1 VSDQVQ
7 SMGGEWITV
16 DFKEDGA
23 GAGGYA
29 KESSEEFK
37 AAQKATFARHA
48 RECDIIITTAA
59 IPGRASP
66 VLIEEYMLKD
76 MKPGSVLVDLAALGG
91 GNCAC
96 TKKGET
102 YVYDGK
108 VTVCGELD
116 FPSKMARQASE
127 MYANNMFNLIDHIK
141 LADGKVNDILQNID
155 DVVNKRKEEVV
166 TTQVVCSYQGGVI
179 TAPPPPMPSPP
190 PKKEEG
196 AEKAVIKKAS
206 LVSNSIFLTSQ
217 SLALFFALFM
227 LLVAF
232 LDNEI
237 LIQLMMVFMLAA
249 WVGYMLVEG
258 VHPALHTPLMSVSN
272 AISGQVI
279 LGGIFMISS
288 DNMVT
293 AGLAGLAI
301 FIASM
306 NVFGGFMVTYK
317 MLKMF
322 FN

>member
-1 VSDQVQ
+1 
-7 SMGGEWITV
+7 
-16 DFKEDGA
+16 
-23 GAGGYA
+23 
-29 KESSEEFK
+29 
-37 AAQKATFARHA
+37 
-48 RECDIIITTAA
+48 
-59 IPGRASP
+59 
-66 VLIEEYMLKD
+66 
-76 MKPGSVLVDLAALGG
+76 
-91 GNCAC
+91 
-96 TKKGET
+96 
-102 YVYDGK
+102 
-108 VTVCGELD
+108 
-116 FPSKMARQASE
+116 
-127 MYANNMFNLIDHIK
+127 
-141 LADGKVNDILQNID
+141 
-155 DVVNKRKEEVV
+155 
-166 TTQVVCSYQGGVI
+166 
-179 TAPPPPMPSPP
+179 
-190 PKKEEG
+190 
-196 AEKAVIKKAS
+196 VIKKAS

-306 NVFGGFMVTYK
+306 NDFGGFMVTYK